1 MRATGTSSKRGQRK
15 ALARVKVLCHTCGTM
30 AITRRVAEREI
41 RQCLTAHEDI
51 RNLLRHGGSEGVRRF
66 AQVISSCVEKLNA
79 EAGLTGLQAVFVT
92 SAVMQG
98 ALPSML
104 LFREGDV
111 RAASQVFSTLWH
123 ALSTGESAEL
133 PPVKILAKR
142 RDERELEELAH
153 VFPLVVFEEA
163 ASARKATSGRDMLR
177 RVSACLELSFENV
190 GRILNVPGETV
201 RRWERGIS
209 RIPSDALATLEPVD
223 SALTRLTRL
232 FLPQRL
238 PEVVRRKAELF
249 DGSRALDWILQGRIA
264 DVVDRYERALSYQG

>member
-1 MRATGTSSKRGQRK
+1 MRI
-15 ALARVKVLCHTCGTM
+15 M
-30 AITRRVAEREI
+30 RRVAEREI
-41 RQCLTAHEDI
+41 RDCLTAHEDI
-51 RNLLRHGGSEGVRRF
+51 RDLLRRGGSEGVRRF
-66 AQVISSCVEKLNA
+66 AQVVSSCVEKLNA

-104 LFREGDV
+104 LFREGEI
-111 RAASQVFSTLWH
+111 RAASRAVSTLWLT
-123 ALSTGESAEL
+123 LSTGESAEPIRL
-133 PPVKILAKR
+133 PLKMILAKR

-177 RVSACLELSFENV
+177 RVSACLGLSFENV

-209 RIPSDALATLEPVD
+209 RIPSDALATLELVD

-238 PEVVRRKAELF
+238 PEVVRRKAGLF

-264 DVVDRYERALSYQG
+264 GVVDRYERALSYQG

>member
-1 MRATGTSSKRGQRK
+1 MP
-15 ALARVKVLCHTCGTM
+15 V
-30 AITRRVAEREI
+30 TRRVAEREI
-41 RQCLTAHEDI
+41 QQCLTKHEDI

-66 AQVISSCVEKLNA
+66 AQVVSSCVEKLNA

-104 LFREGDV
+104 LFREGEI
-111 RAASQVFSTLWH
+111 RAASQAVSTLWIE
-123 ALSTGESAEL
+123 LSTGESAEQILAKRRGAREISAPVRGAAAKL
-133 PPVKILAKR
+133 PKILAKR

-190 GRILNVPGETV
+190 GRVLNVPGETV

-209 RIPSDALATLEPVD
+209 RIPSDALATLELVD

-249 DGSRALDWILQGRIA
+249 DGSRALDWILQGRIS